1 MLATLIIDFMPLNA
15 LPHAT
20 TDDQK
25 KQLCVLL
32 ALIISRA
39 SNGYNN
45 STQQITKRLF
55 NHIKKGYSFSLA
67 EVSKY
72 TKQLEADDLIWKLP
86 YGNSFRI
93 SINAIAHVVVNV
105 CQLPNLLNAFVTEAT
120 QRCFYYDSHCDFL
133 QVLFDYIRR
142 ERSGEPHS
150 PIDLSK
156 EIDFKFINL
165 LAQSQYS
172 SQVWHCL
179 PTQWQQLCLENF
191 ISGQFFNLSEEPAW
205 PTLVSQA
212 SPALLT
218 RTRIYLNENLAL
230 LLQDNHFAQLLDD
243 KRDRVLATFVE
254 ANTNAIKGNCIDVAL
269 IQYKSALTA
278 FRKLFG
284 KGIYPAELSGLLYS
298 LCLFI
303 SGSAADLK
311 QLNTCNKWYKKNL
324 GELSHASQ
332 AIDYLLEEDL
342 AHYQHHRL
350 VSSLHYLLNNP
361 NALAPLFCLLLAI
374 IKNATDEQINQLRG
388 ETALLTQLKS
398 TVSRQQH
405 WLATQCMHLVNWLSD
420 DTALPSSGLLQHFTR
435 VPQWQRWLDEISQIN
450 TPTCQQRIIWQLDVT
465 HLDLPIIQAK
475 VQQLNTK
482 GEWTKGRK
490 VNAHELI
497 YSQYED
503 ALTSADRQL
512 IQVLNNHAG
521 FGYNDIQA
529 TGAVLQALIGF
540 KGLEDHNAQPL
551 SLIKGEFV
559 IEIAQDINDCYRL
572 VMQPNILDVDCDF
585 LLLHSHAHCYQVFT
599 FDDKQL
605 KLQQLLEQQP
615 NNLTEER
622 LPQLNTALQVL
633 ANEHHISSQRT
644 EFAHINNVRQGLCDI
659 AAVISL
665 TQLGIN
671 VNFYI
676 MPIGVDGPWLQ
687 PGVGA
692 VTLAHS
698 VDEQSDSIVIKR
710 DLKAEQKA
718 LRKLLKNMA
727 GIFADRQAPH
737 YNKSLQ
743 QFYLPEDISQAIE
756 LLETAQQQQS
766 LLLSWDENSQ
776 GMKVAKSK
784 HLSLNLNDDND
795 WLSVSGNI
803 ALPSGQVYELQTL
816 LKTPRR
822 GSILEFSEGNS
833 LLLDQRLTNLLNRLE
848 GMQHLD
854 KHSPTDELRIANTR
868 ALPLHKTIADLGDVT
883 FGDSWQTRLAKFEQ
897 TIEPSLPVHL
907 VNVLRDYQLVGV
919 NWLMQLANWGLN
931 ACLADD
937 MGLGKTL
944 QTLTVLQMRSSQGAS
959 LVVAPKS
966 VCHNWKVES
975 ERFAADLHVKI
986 IENATACDDILATAG
1001 KHDLVIVSYGL
1012 LPLIGE
1018 QLAQFSFANIVL
1030 DEAQAI
1036 KNPLSLRAK
1045 AAYALNGQFKIALSG
1060 TPIENHLGELWS
1072 LFNFLMPGFL
1082 HTLPVFKKRFGNA
1095 DKNQQQADTLKT
1107 LIAPFILRRT
1117 KQTVLTELPEKT
1129 EINLTFA
1136 LSDKEQ
1142 ALYEATRLNAL
1153 EQASQGDSQYIT
1165 ILASLTKLRRACI
1178 APQLLLEHSKLPSSK
1193 LDTAEA
1199 IITELLENNHQ
1210 ALIFSQFVDV
1220 LKLVEQRLQQRGIE
1234 YCYLDGSMSSSKRKQ
1249 QVDKFQAGNAPLFL
1263 ISLKAGGTGLNL
1275 TAADYV
1281 LHLDPWWN
1289 PAVEQQASDRAH
1301 RLGQTRPVTVYRLI
1315 AQNTIEEKILQLH
1328 EHKQALADKVLA
1340 GSGDAGQ
1347 LSKDQLLALLS
1358 NNDL

>member
-1 MLATLIIDFMPLNA
+1 MSFNTLP
-15 LPHAT
+15 PAT
-20 TDDQK
+20 TDEQQ

-32 ALIISRA
+32 ALIISSA
-39 SNGYNN
+39 SQGYQN
-45 STQQITKRLF
+45 STQQITKRLY
-55 NHIKKGYSFSLA
+55 NHLKNGYSFSQA
-67 EVSKY
+67 EVTKY
-72 TKQLEADDLIWKLP
+72 TKQLEADELLWKLP
-86 YGNSFRI
+86 YGAHFRI
-93 SINAIAHVVVNV
+93 SINALAYVIINV
-105 CQLPNLLNAFVTEAT
+105 TQQPKILNAFLTEAI
-120 QRCFYYDSHCDFL
+120 QSCIYFDNNCDFL
-133 QVLFDYIRR
+133 FMLFSYIRQQHDTAKM
-142 ERSGEPHS
+142 PK
-150 PIDLSK
+150 DLSQ
-156 EIDFKFINL
+156 EIDFQVINL

-179 PTQWQQLCLENF
+179 PNAWQQLCLEHF
-191 ISGQFFNLSEEPAW
+191 IRGQFFNLSEQPAW
-205 PTLVSQA
+205 PALVSQA
-212 SPALLT
+212 APALAVH
-218 RTRIYLNENLAL
+218 TRIYLNENLAL
-230 LLQDNHFAQLLDD
+230 LLQDKRFTQLLDNQQD
-243 KRDRVLATFVE
+243 AVLATFIE
-254 ANTNAIKGNCIDVAL
+254 ANSCAIEGESIDGAL
-269 IQYKSALTA
+269 VLYKSVLTA
-278 FRKLFG
+278 YRKKFG
-284 KGIYPAELSGLLYS
+284 KGSYPSELTGLLYT

-303 SGSAADLK
+303 SGSAADIK
-311 QLNTCNKWYKKNL
+311 QLNTCRKWYKKTF
-324 GELSHASQ
+324 GELSHACQ
-332 AIDYLLEEDL
+332 GIDHLLDDDL

-350 VSSLHYLLNNP
+350 AGSLSYLLNNP

-374 IKNATDEQINQLRG
+374 IKNATDEQINSLRDD
-388 ETALLTQLKS
+388 TQLLTQLK
-398 TVSRQQH
+398 TAANHQQH
-405 WLATQCMHLVNWLSD
+405 WLAEQCTHLVNWLSD
-420 DTALPSSGLLQHFTR
+420 DIALPSTGLLQHFTR
-435 VPQWQRWLDEISQIN
+435 VPQWQRWLNEISQID
-450 TPTCQQRIIWQLDVT
+450 TPTAQQRVIWQLDVT

-475 VQQLNTK
+475 VQQLNAK
-482 GEWTKGRK
+482 GDWTKGRK
-490 VNAHELI
+490 VNAHELS

-503 ALTSADRQL
+503 ALTSADRQF
-512 IQVLNNHAG
+512 IQALNSHAG
-521 FGYNDIQA
+521 FGYNEIHA

-540 KGLEDHNAQPL
+540 KGLEDHNAQPI

-572 VMQPNILDVDCDF
+572 VMQPSISDIDCDF

-599 FDDKQL
+599 IDDKQL
-605 KLQQLLEQQP
+605 KLLKLLEQQP

-622 LPQLNTALQVL
+622 LPQLNSALQVL
-633 ANEHHISSQRT
+633 ANEHHISSQRS
-644 EFAHINNVRQGLCDI
+644 EFAQVNNVRQGLCDI
-659 AAVISL
+659 AAVVAL

-671 VNFYI
+671 VNFYS
-676 MPIGVDGPWLQ
+676 MPVGVDGPWLE
-687 PGVGA
+687 PGIGA
-692 VTLAHS
+692 LTLAHS
-698 VDEQSDSIVIKR
+698 INEQTDSIVIKR

-718 LRKLLKNMA
+718 LQKLLTGMA
-727 GIFADRQAPH
+727 GVFADKQAPH

-766 LLLSWDENSQ
+766 LVLSWDESSQ
-776 GMKVAKSK
+776 GMQVAKSK

-803 ALPSGQVYELQTL
+803 SLPSGQVYELQTL
-816 LKTPRR
+816 LKAPRR

-848 GMQHLD
+848 GMQNLD
-854 KHSPTDELRIANTR
+854 KHNPTDELRIANAR

-883 FGDSWQTRLAKFEQ
+883 FGESWQTRLAKFEQ
-897 TIEPSLPVHL
+897 TIEPTLPVHL
-907 VNVLRDYQLVGV
+907 INVLRDYQVVGV

-944 QTLTVLQMRSSQGAS
+944 QTLTVLQMRSSLGAS

-966 VCHNWKVES
+966 VCHNWRVET
-975 ERFAADLHVKI
+975 ERFAASLNVKI
-986 IENATACDDILATAG
+986 IENATACSDVLATAG

-1012 LPLIGE
+1012 LPLISE
-1018 QLAQFSFANIVL
+1018 QLCQFSFANIVF

-1045 AAYALNGQFKIALSG
+1045 AAFALNGQFKVALSG

-1153 EQASQGDSQYIT
+1153 EQANQEDSQYIT

-1178 APQLLLEHSKLPSSK
+1178 APQLLLESSKLPSSK

-1220 LKLVEQRLQQRGIE
+1220 LKLLEQRLQKRGIE
-1234 YCYLDGSMSSSKRKQ
+1234 YCYLDGSMSSNKRKQ
-1249 QVDKFQAGNAPLFL
+1249 QVDKFQAGDAPLFL
-1263 ISLKAGGTGLNL
+1263 ISLKAGGIGLNL

-1281 LHLDPWWN
+1281 VHLDPWWN

-1347 LSKDQLLALLS
+1347 MSKDQLLALLN
-1358 NNDL
+1358 NNDR

>member
-1 MLATLIIDFMPLNA
+1 MSFNTLP
-15 LPHAT
+15 PAT
-20 TDDQK
+20 TDEQQ

-32 ALIISRA
+32 AIVISGA
-39 SNGYNN
+39 SSGYDN
-45 STQQITKRLF
+45 SIQQVTKRLY
-55 NHIKKGYSFSLA
+55 NNIKTGYSFSKT
-67 EVSKY
+67 EVAKF
-72 TKQLEADDLIWKLP
+72 TKQLEAQDFIWQYP
-86 YGNSFRI
+86 FGDRFRI
-93 SINAIAHVVVNV
+93 SINAIAFIIVNV
-105 CQLPNLLNAFVTEAT
+105 TKHPNLLNAFATEAVKS
-120 QRCFYYDSHCDFL
+120 CFYYDNNVAFL
-133 QVLFDYIRR
+133 QCLFDHISRTQN
-142 ERSGEPHS
+142 GKPQLLK
-150 PIDLSK
+150 DLSQA
-156 EIDFKFINL
+156 IDFNYINS

-179 PTQWQQLCLENF
+179 PQQWQQLCLENF
-191 ISGQFFNLSEEPAW
+191 IRGQFFNLTATPAW
-205 PTLVSQA
+205 PTLINQA
-212 SPALLT
+212 NPALT
-218 RTRIYLNENLAL
+218 RHTRIYLNENLAV
-230 LLQDNHFAQLLDD
+230 LLQNNNYAQLLDD
-243 KRDRVLATFVE
+243 KRDAVLATFFE
-254 ANTNAIKGNCIDVAL
+254 ANTNTIKGESIDVAL

-278 FRKLFG
+278 YRKQFG
-284 KGIYPAELSGLLYS
+284 KGIYPGELSGLLYTV
-298 LCLFI
+298 CLFI
-303 SGSAADLK
+303 SGRPADVK
-311 QLNTCNKWYKKNL
+311 QLNTCQKWYKKNF
-324 GELSHASQ
+324 GEFSHANQ
-332 AIDYLLEEDL
+332 AIVHLLEDDL
-342 AHYQHHRL
+342 ASCEKHRL
-350 VSSLHYLLNNP
+350 YNDLYRYINNP

-374 IKNATDEQINQLRG
+374 IKNATDEQVNHLRG
-388 ETALLTQLKS
+388 DTELLTQLKTAAS
-398 TVSRQQH
+398 QQQH
-405 WLATQCMHLVNWLSD
+405 WLAEQCSHLVNWLSD
-420 DTALPSSGLLQHFTR
+420 DIPLPSTGLLQHFTR
-435 VPQWQRWLDEISQIN
+435 VPHWQRWLNEISQID
-450 TPTCQQRIIWQLDVT
+450 TATATQRVIWQLDVT

-475 VQQLNTK
+475 VQQLNAK

-490 VNAHELI
+490 INAHELS

-503 ALTSADRQL
+503 ALTSADRL
-512 IQVLNNHAG
+512 FIQVLNSHAG
-521 FGYNDIQA
+521 FGYNEIHA

-540 KGLEDHNAQPL
+540 KGLEDHNAQPI

-572 VMQPNILDVDCDF
+572 VMQPSISDIDCDF

-599 FDDKQL
+599 IDDKQL
-605 KLQQLLEQQP
+605 KLLQLLEQQP

-622 LPQLNTALQVL
+622 LPQLNAALQVL
-633 ANEHHISSQRT
+633 ANEHHISSQRS
-644 EFAHINNVRQGLCDI
+644 EFAEVNNVRQGLCDI
-659 AAVISL
+659 AAVIAL

-671 VNFYI
+671 VNFYS
-676 MPIGVDGPWLQ
+676 MPIGVDGPWLE
-687 PGVGA
+687 PGIGA
-692 VTLAHS
+692 LTLAHS
-698 VDEQSDSIVIKR
+698 IDEQTDSIVIKR

-718 LRKLLKNMA
+718 LQKLLTGMA
-727 GIFADRQAPH
+727 GVFADKQAPH

-766 LLLSWDENSQ
+766 LVLSWDESSQ
-776 GMKVAKSK
+776 GMQVAKSK

-803 ALPSGQVYELQTL
+803 SLPSGQVYELQTL
-816 LKTPRR
+816 LKAPRR

-848 GMQHLD
+848 GMQNLD
-854 KHSPTDELRIANTR
+854 KHNPTDELRIANAR

-883 FGDSWQTRLAKFEQ
+883 FGESWQTRLAKFNQ
-897 TIEPSLPVHL
+897 TVEPTLPAHL
-907 VNVLRDYQLVGV
+907 INVLRDYQIVGV

-944 QTLTVLQMRSSQGAS
+944 QTLTVLQMRSNLGAS

-966 VCHNWKVES
+966 VCHNWRVET
-975 ERFAADLHVKI
+975 ERFAASLNVKI
-986 IENATACDDILATAG
+986 IENAATSAEVLANAG
-1001 KHDLVIVSYGL
+1001 KHDLVIASYGL

-1018 QLAQFSFANIVL
+1018 QLCQFSFANIVF

-1045 AAYALNGQFKIALSG
+1045 AAFALNGQFKIALSG

-1153 EQASQGDSQYIT
+1153 EQASQDDSQYIT

-1178 APQLLLEHSKLPSSK
+1178 APQLLLENSKLPSSK

-1199 IITELLENNHQ
+1199 IIEELLENNHQ

-1220 LKLVEQRLQQRGIE
+1220 LKLLEQRLQKRGIN
-1234 YCYLDGSMSSSKRKQ
+1234 YCYLDGSMSSNKRKQ

-1281 LHLDPWWN
+1281 VHLDPWWN

-1347 LSKDQLLALLS
+1347 MSKDQLLALLN
-1358 NNDL
+1358 NNDW

>member
-1 MLATLIIDFMPLNA
+1 MSFNTLPR
-15 LPHAT
+15 AT
-20 TDDQK
+20 TDEQQ

-32 ALIISRA
+32 ALIISSA
-39 SNGYNN
+39 SQGYQN
-45 STQQITKRLF
+45 STQQITKRLY
-55 NHIKKGYSFSLA
+55 NHLKNGYSFSQA
-67 EVSKY
+67 EVTKY
-72 TKQLEADDLIWKLP
+72 TKQLEADELLWKLP
-86 YGNSFRI
+86 YGAHFRI
-93 SINAIAHVVVNV
+93 SINALAYVIINV
-105 CQLPNLLNAFVTEAT
+105 SQQPKILNAFLTEAI
-120 QRCFYYDSHCDFL
+120 QSCVYFDNNCDFL
-133 QVLFDYIRR
+133 FMLFSYIRQQHD
-142 ERSGEPHS
+142 SVKMPK
-150 PIDLSK
+150 DLSQ
-156 EIDFKFINL
+156 EIDFQVINL

-179 PTQWQQLCLENF
+179 PNAWQQLCLEHF
-191 ISGQFFNLSEEPAW
+191 IRGQFFNLSEQPAW
-205 PTLVSQA
+205 PALISQA
-212 SPALLT
+212 APALAAH
-218 RTRIYLNENLAL
+218 TRIYLNENLAL
-230 LLQDNHFAQLLDD
+230 LLQDKRFTQLLDNQQD
-243 KRDRVLATFVE
+243 AVLTTFIE
-254 ANTNAIKGNCIDVAL
+254 ANSCAIEGESIDAAL
-269 IQYKSALTA
+269 VLYKSALTA
-278 FRKLFG
+278 YRKQFG
-284 KGIYPAELSGLLYS
+284 KGSYPSELTGLLYT

-303 SGSAADLK
+303 SGSAADIK
-311 QLNTCNKWYKKNL
+311 QLNTCRKWYRKTF
-324 GELSHASQ
+324 GELSHACQ
-332 AIDYLLEEDL
+332 GIDHLLDDDL

-350 VSSLHYLLNNP
+350 AGSLSYLLNNP

-374 IKNATDEQINQLRG
+374 IKNASDEQINRLRDD
-388 ETALLTQLKS
+388 TQLLTQLK
-398 TVSRQQH
+398 TAANHQQH
-405 WLATQCMHLVNWLSD
+405 WLAEQCTHLVNWLSD
-420 DTALPSSGLLQHFTR
+420 DIALPSTGLLQHFTR
-435 VPQWQRWLDEISQIN
+435 VPQWQRWLNEISQID
-450 TPTCQQRIIWQLDVT
+450 TATATQRVIWQLDVT

-475 VQQLNTK
+475 VQQLNAK

-490 VNAHELI
+490 INAHELS

-503 ALTSADRQL
+503 ALTSADRL
-512 IQVLNNHAG
+512 FIQVLNSHAG
-521 FGYNDIQA
+521 FGYNEIHA

-540 KGLEDHNAQPL
+540 KGLEDHNAQPI

-572 VMQPNILDVDCDF
+572 VMQPSISDIDCDF

-599 FDDKQL
+599 IDDKQL
-605 KLQQLLEQQP
+605 KLLQLLEQQP

-622 LPQLNTALQVL
+622 LPQLNAALQVL
-633 ANEHHISSQRT
+633 ANEHHISSQRS
-644 EFAHINNVRQGLCDI
+644 EFAEVNNVRQGLCDI
-659 AAVISL
+659 AAVIAL

-671 VNFYI
+671 VNFYS
-676 MPIGVDGPWLQ
+676 MPIGVDGPWLE
-687 PGVGA
+687 PGIGA
-692 VTLAHS
+692 LTLAHS
-698 VDEQSDSIVIKR
+698 IDEQTDSIVIKR

-718 LRKLLKNMA
+718 LQKLLTGMA
-727 GIFADRQAPH
+727 GVFADKQAPH

-766 LLLSWDENSQ
+766 LVLSWDESSQ
-776 GMKVAKSK
+776 GMQVAKSK

-803 ALPSGQVYELQTL
+803 SLPSGQVYELQTL
-816 LKTPRR
+816 LKAPRR

-848 GMQHLD
+848 GMQNLD
-854 KHSPTDELRIANTR
+854 KHNPTDELRIANAR

-883 FGDSWQTRLAKFEQ
+883 FGESWQTRLAKFNQ
-897 TIEPSLPVHL
+897 TVEPTLPAHL
-907 VNVLRDYQLVGV
+907 THILRDYQIVGV

-944 QTLTVLQMRSSQGAS
+944 QTLTVLQMRSSLGAS

-966 VCHNWKVES
+966 VCHNWRVET
-975 ERFAADLHVKI
+975 ERFAASLNVKI
-986 IENATACDDILATAG
+986 IENAATCAEVLANAG

-1018 QLAQFSFANIVL
+1018 QLCQFSFANIVF

-1045 AAYALNGQFKIALSG
+1045 AAFALNGQFKIALSG

-1153 EQASQGDSQYIT
+1153 EQASQDDSQYIT

-1178 APQLLLEHSKLPSSK
+1178 APQLLLENSKLPSSK

-1199 IITELLENNHQ
+1199 IIEELLENNHQ

-1220 LKLVEQRLQQRGIE
+1220 LKLLEQRLQKRGID
-1234 YCYLDGSMSSSKRKQ
+1234 YCYLDGSMSSNKRKQ

-1281 LHLDPWWN
+1281 VHLDPWWN

-1347 LSKDQLLALLS
+1347 MSKDQLLALLN
-1358 NNDL
+1358 NNDW

>member
-1 MLATLIIDFMPLNA
+1 MPLST
-15 LPHAT
+15 LPSAT
-20 TDDQK
+20 TDEQQ

-32 ALIISRA
+32 ALIISNA

-45 STQQITKRLF
+45 STQQITKRLY
-55 NHIKKGYSFSLA
+55 NQIKKGYSFSQA
-67 EVSKY
+67 EVGKY

-86 YGNSFRI
+86 YGNNFRI
-93 SINAIAHVVVNV
+93 SISAIAFVVVHV
-105 CQLPNLLNAFVTEAT
+105 CKQPILLQAFTTEAA
-120 QRCFYYDSHCDFL
+120 QSCYYYDSHCDFL
-133 QVLFDYIRR
+133 QVLFNYIHRDQTDKPQLP
-142 ERSGEPHS
+142 G
-150 PIDLSK
+150 DLSQA
-156 EIDFKFINL
+156 IDFQFINL
-165 LAQSQYS
+165 LAQSKYS
-172 SQVWHCL
+172 SQIWHCL
-179 PTQWQQLCLENF
+179 PQTWQQLCLENF
-191 ISGQFFNLSEEPAW
+191 IRGQFFNLTEAPAW

-212 SPALLT
+212 SPALPT
-218 RTRIYLNENLAL
+218 NTRIYLNENLAV
-230 LLQDNHFAQLLDD
+230 LLQDNTFAQLLDD
-243 KRDRVLATFVE
+243 KRDRVLSTFFE
-254 ANTNAIKGNCIDVAL
+254 ANSNATKGGVIDVAL
-269 IQYKSALTA
+269 LQYKSALTA
-278 FRKLFG
+278 YRKTFG
-284 KGIYPAELSGLLYS
+284 KGIYPSELTGLLYT

-303 SGSAADLK
+303 SGTAADIK
-311 QLNTCNKWYKKNL
+311 QLNTCSKWYKKNL

-342 AHYQHHRL
+342 ASYQHHRL
-350 VSSLHYLLNNP
+350 TSNLGYLLNNP

-374 IKNATDEQINQLRG
+374 IKNATDEQVNHLRG
-388 ETALLTQLKS
+388 DTELLTQLK
-398 TVSRQQH
+398 TAVSQQQH
-405 WLATQCMHLVNWLSD
+405 WLAAQCVHLANWLSD
-420 DTALPSSGLLQHFTR
+420 DTPLPNTGLLQHFTR
-435 VPQWQRWLDEISQIN
+435 VPQWQRWLDDISQIN
-450 TPTCQQRIIWQLDVT
+450 TPTSQQRVIWQLDVT

-475 VQQLNTK
+475 VQQLNAK

-490 VNAHELI
+490 VNAHELE

-503 ALTSADRQL
+503 ALTSADRHF

-521 FGYNDIQA
+521 FGYNEIHA

-540 KGLEDHNAQPL
+540 KGLEDHKGQPL

-572 VMQPNILDVDCDF
+572 VMQPGISDVDCDF
-585 LLLHSHAHCYQVFT
+585 LLVHSHAHCYQVFRI
-599 FDDKQL
+599 DDKQL
-605 KLQQLLEQQP
+605 KLLQLLEQQP

-622 LPQLNTALQVL
+622 LPQLNAALQVL
-633 ANEHHISSQRT
+633 ANEHHISSQRS

-659 AAVISL
+659 AAVIAL

-671 VNFYI
+671 VNFYS
-676 MPIGVDGPWLQ
+676 MPIGVDGPWLE
-687 PGVGA
+687 PGIGA
-692 VTLAHS
+692 LTLAHS
-698 VDEQSDSIVIKR
+698 DEEQSDSIVIRR
-710 DLKAEQKA
+710 DLKAEQQA

-727 GIFADRQAPH
+727 GVFADKQAGH

-766 LLLSWDENSQ
+766 LVLSWDENSQ
-776 GMKVAKSK
+776 GMKVANSK

-803 ALPSGQVYELQTL
+803 SLPSGQVYELQTL
-816 LKTPRR
+816 LKAPRR
-822 GSILEFSEGNS
+822 GSILELSEGNS

-854 KHSPTDELRIANTR
+854 KHSPTDELRIANAR

-883 FGDSWQTRLAKFEQ
+883 FGESWQTRLAKFEQ
-897 TIEPSLPVHL
+897 TIEPTLPAHL
-907 VNVLRDYQLVGV
+907 VDVLRDYQVVGV

-944 QTLTVLQMRSSQGAS
+944 QTLTVLQMRSSLGAS

-966 VCHNWKVES
+966 VCHNWQVET
-975 ERFAADLHVKI
+975 ERFAPTLNVKI
-986 IENATACDDILATAG
+986 IENAAACSETLLSASA
-1001 KHDLVIVSYGL
+1001 HDLVIVSYGL
-1012 LPLIGE
+1012 LPLIGD
-1018 QLAQFSFANIVL
+1018 QLAEFSFASIVF

-1045 AAYALNGQFKIALSG
+1045 AAFALNGQFKVALSG

-1153 EQASQGDSQYIT
+1153 EQANQEDSQYIT

-1178 APQLLLEHSKLPSSK
+1178 APQLLLANSKLPSSK

-1199 IITELLENNHQ
+1199 IIEELLENNHQ

-1220 LKLVEQRLQQRGIE
+1220 LKLLEQRLQKRGID
-1234 YCYLDGSMSSSKRKQ
+1234 YCYLDGSMSANKRKQ
-1249 QVDKFQAGNAPLFL
+1249 QVDKFQAGTAPLFL

-1347 LSKDQLLALLS
+1347 MSKDQLLALLTEQGA
-1358 NNDL
+1358 D